1 MPLIGRQLGFR
12 YGNGPWIFRNVDIDL
27 HAGETVGLF
36 GPSGC
41 GKTTVARILAGY
53 DTPAEGS
60 VTLDGAPLPAKGV
73 HPVQLVFQHPEKAV
87 NPRHRMRRILSESWM
102 PDRGMLDL
110 FGISG
115 DWLDRW
121 PNELSGGEL
130 QRFCILRALAPST
143 RFIIADEITAML
155 DAVTQAQIWHALMN
169 VASERK
175 LGLLVI
181 SHDRALL
188 ERLCGRIIEW
198 G

>member
-1 MPLIGRQLGFR
+1 MPLEGRHLGFR
-12 YGNGPWIFRNVDIDL
+12 YGNGPWIFRNFDIAL

-53 DTPAEGS
+53 DAPAEGS

-87 NPRHRMRRILSESWM
+87 NPRHRMRRILRESWM
-102 PDRGMLDL
+102 PDRGMLEL
-110 FGISG
+110 FGIRG

-155 DAVTQAQIWHALMN
+155 DAVTQAQIWHALMH
-169 VASERK
+169 VARERK

-181 SHDRALL
+181 SHDRTLL

>member
-53 DTPAEGS
+53 DTPAEGTG
-60 VTLDGAPLPAKGV
+60 TLDGAPLPAKGV